1 MNTDGWIVALVAASA
16 IASGAMPARAQ
27 SPMRMQVAQLVRDA
41 GGVQSMAPIAPMP
54 EANGD
59 TAIGAD
65 AAAASEAGGSSA
77 LPSGKRPA
85 ACVGPESFCT
95 LYFGS

>member
-1 MNTDGWIVALVAASA
+1 MNTDGWIVALVAAGA
-16 IASGAMPARAQ
+16 IASGAMPACAQ
-27 SPMRMQVAQLVRDA
+27 SPIRMQGAQLARDA

-54 EANGD
+54 KANGD
-59 TAIGAD
+59 TAIGGD
-65 AAAASEAGGSSA
+65 AAAASEAGGPSA